1 MGKAVYAF
9 CAANCELI
17 CSLAILKYGDTVLMK
32 IGLKHIV
39 LVTFQCQQPKVQENI
54 YIQWT
59 TFESIEFGIEVTLF

>member
-39 LVTFQCQQPKVQENI
+39 LVNFQCQQPKVQENI
-54 YIQWT
+54 YIQ
-59 TFESIEFGIEVTLF
+59 